1 MNLLEFLKKNTKIS
15 IDSADLKF
23 VKKHKFDSLTT
34 NPTLIL
40 NSIINNSYNILLKN
54 FFFNIKN
61 NLLLDADVVISYYD
75 YLLIFIAGNI
85 SSYIKDKISI
95 EIPARISFNYK
106 KIILYS
112 QKIIFLCYQFGLQK
126 DKILIKIPA
135 TNSGILAAAK
145 LKNFGIECNLTLIFD
160 MNQVKKC
167 FDNGIYLISP
177 FVGRI
182 SDNIKCFYDSGV
194 NFVKN
199 ILYYKKSFNYKT
211 KIMAASFRNI
221 NQILNLY
228 HCDYITI
235 SPLFFEKLKNTNFNF
250 DLKNNINFKNFSFN
264 YDNYISSKLLLNG
277 IIQFEKDHNKL
288 IKIISFI
295 LNNIK

>member
-23 VKKHKFDSLTT
+23 VKQHKFDSLTT

-54 FFFNIKN
+54 FLLNIRN
-61 NLLLDADVVISYYD
+61 NLLLDSDIVVSYYD
-75 YLLIFIAGNI
+75 YLLIFIAGNM
-85 SSYIKDKISI
+85 SPYIKNKISI

-106 KIILYS
+106 KIIIYS
-112 QKIIFLCYQFGLQK
+112 QKIIFLCTKFGLQK

-211 KIMAASFRNI
+211 KIMAASFRSI
-221 NQILNLY
+221 NQILNLCY
-228 HCDYITI
+228 CDYITI
-235 SPLFFEKLKNTNFNF
+235 SPLFFEKLKNTNFSF
-250 DLKNNINFKNFSFN
+250 DLQNNVNFKNFSIN

-288 IKIISFI
+288 ISLISFI
-295 LNNIK
+295 LNNI